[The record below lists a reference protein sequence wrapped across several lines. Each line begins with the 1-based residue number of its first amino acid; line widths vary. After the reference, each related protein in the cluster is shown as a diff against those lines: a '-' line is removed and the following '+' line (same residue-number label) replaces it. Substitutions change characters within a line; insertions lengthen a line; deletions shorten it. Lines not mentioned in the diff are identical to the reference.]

1 MKSLE
6 NHSREDRANRSIW
19 GWLQR
24 DKLSSAWLQ
33 VLPGPDTSM
42 SSAEFSE
49 AAASALCI
57 LLPACLEKLGQVI
70 RCRQVLDLLDET
82 QQAITIE
89 SDTMP
94 LSNVPTCF
102 QSFTKESI
110 GWRGVDKSNQLLQI
124 CGSLFPRRETLSSKI
139 STHAKDSFH
148 LAFFPP
154 RPPAVSF
161 YAARHCSCSPLLAT
175 NLSDLCQAD
184 DWKFWCW
191 ERNTFWRCYSLNT
204 FLSCS
209 WLRTPSSVLGI
220 PTTLNVT
227 WSRLCNFWDVFTLA
241 SLTGLAKSNP
251 GYGTIVK
258 VQVNEY
264 LHALYHFSALV

>member
-6 NHSREDRANRSIW
+6 NHSREDRTNRSIW

-110 GWRGVDKSNQLLQI
+110 WWRGVGKSNQLFQI

-154 RPPAVSF
+154 RRVILC
-161 YAARHCSCSPLLAT
+161 CSTLLVFATVGHKPVWPLPGRWLKILMLGKKYILT
-175 NLSDLCQAD
+175 MLQ
-184 DWKFWCW
+184 F
-191 ERNTFWRCYSLNT
+191 EYFSLLLLIANT
-204 FLSCS
+204 FLSFRNPNNLKCDMEQT
-209 WLRTPSSVLGI
+209 LQFLGCLHTCQ
-220 PTTLNVT
+220 PH
-227 WSRLCNFWDVFTLA
+227 WSGQKQPWIWYNREGA
-241 SLTGLAKSNP
+241 S
-251 GYGTIVK
+251 
-258 VQVNEY
+258 
-264 LHALYHFSALV
+264 